1 MHIYFSTNAI
11 PAENWER
18 IHEYLDEF
26 EGEIGLEIFPEYH
39 KPCFEGALR
48 KELAYL
54 EQMPCSLHGP
64 YYESEYAVAGD
75 SEEFRHSVELLR
87 KTLEEVAPLH
97 VSYMVYHH
105 SNMVIREEEK
115 VQRLAYARE
124 NYETVR
130 KICEEYG
137 VPPVVEN
144 VTLGTLHKGLF
155 SQEEFIA
162 ECKKLG
168 CKVLID
174 IGHCNLSGWNIP
186 ELIRQLKDQIVSY
199 HVHNNYGKLDD
210 HLRIH
215 DGTIDFEE
223 FLECYKECTPNAD
236 IVVEYSPEGAADVE
250 GVKADFRYLQK
261 VTREITQEHK
271 N

>member
-1 MHIYFSTNAI
+1 M
-11 PAENWER
+11 
-18 IHEYLDEF
+18 
-26 EGEIGLEIFPEYH
+26 
-39 KPCFEGALR
+39 
-48 KELAYL
+48 
-54 EQMPCSLHGP
+54 
-64 YYESEYAVAGD
+64 
-75 SEEFRHSVELLR
+75 
-87 KTLEEVAPLH
+87 
-97 VSYMVYHH
+97 
-105 SNMVIREEEK
+105 
-115 VQRLAYARE
+115 
-124 NYETVR
+124 
-130 KICEEYG
+130 
-137 VPPVVEN
+137 
-144 VTLGTLHKGLF
+144 
-155 SQEEFIA
+155 
-162 ECKKLG
+162 
-168 CKVLID
+168 LID

-236 IVVEYSPEGAADVE
+236 IVVEYSLEGAADVE